1 MALMMVFPVVLVR
14 GWLWG
19 IPGAL
24 LAVPILTCFNVIC
37 DSSERLQPLS
47 EFLGR

>member
-1 MALMMVFPVVLVR
+1 MTLMMVFPVFLVWV
-14 GWLWG
+14 WLWG
-19 IPGAL
+19 ISGAL

-37 DSSERLQPLS
+37 DSSERLQLLS